1 MVMNESLFRILHA
14 GVEVATSRE
23 YFFNNETRPNPDGTM
38 VIQRTLEGTGLI
50 EREGREFLVS
60 KDRAMV
66 FCYGENSCYSIA
78 PGCDKYR
85 FDYLGF
91 CGEAGR
97 SAFAELVDSCGPVID
112 LSPGTEGTLKFDA
125 LLARYMAK
133 AFRDRY
139 EMSAMTYEVIM
150 SLLRQRSEVG
160 AQSVAE
166 MVAWEWIQSEFERPF
181 NIKELASRLG
191 VSREHL
197 PRRFNKAFGLSPGSL
212 LSRLRLEKG
221 RSMVLGTGL
230 DLETISNA
238 CGFAD
243 GNTFCRSYR
252 TYWGTS
258 PIKDRRSQMLTGR
271 DGVDG

>member
-1 MVMNESLFRILHA
+1 MMSESLFRILHA
-14 GVEVATSRE
+14 GVEIATSHE
-23 YFFNNETRPNPDGTM
+23 YSFNNETRPNPDGTM
-38 VIQRTLEGTGLI
+38 VIQRTLEGIGLI
-50 EREGREFLVS
+50 EKEGKEFRVP
-60 KDRAMV
+60 KDRGMI
-66 FCYGENSCYSIA
+66 FFYGEKSRYSIA
-78 PGCDKYR
+78 PECDRYR

-112 LSPGTEGTLKFDA
+112 LRPGSEGTLKFDA
-125 LLARYMAK
+125 LLSRYLAK
-133 AFRDRY
+133 GFRDRY
-139 EMSAMTYEVIM
+139 EMSSMTYEVIM
-150 SLLRQRSEVG
+150 SLLRQRVEVG
-160 AQSVAE
+160 THSVPE
-166 MVAWEWIQSEFERPF
+166 VVAWEWIHSEFERPF

-197 PRRFNKAFGLSPGSL
+197 TRRFNKAFGFSPGSL

-230 DLETISNA
+230 DLETISIA

-252 TYWGTS
+252 IFWGIS
-258 PIKDRRSQMLTGR
+258 PIKDRRNQMLSGR
-271 DGVDG
+271 NEDDV